1 MLAWVGSLT
10 LRVLLKYLLLRDPID
25 SIHNFKLS
33 FPGLTS
39 FLLPYLIFLHSS
51 YHSLTY
57 IYFTHFLLPAFL
69 LLNKAYEVRVFI
81 NNSFLVSCL
90 REEKHKTWKTLLVSQ
105 SKFRWRGAGT
115 QEEGRALGHTTW
127 ATAVGKSVSIWSKGK
142 LVGPR

>member
-57 IYFTHFLLPAFL
+57 IYFTHVLLPAFL
-69 LLNKAYEVRVFI
+69 LLNKAYEVRAICLFRMSKKEKTRLELI
-81 NNSFLVSCL
+81 ALISFS
-90 REEKHKTWKTLLVSQ
+90 
-105 SKFRWRGAGT
+105 
-115 QEEGRALGHTTW
+115 
-127 ATAVGKSVSIWSKGK
+127 
-142 LVGPR
+142 